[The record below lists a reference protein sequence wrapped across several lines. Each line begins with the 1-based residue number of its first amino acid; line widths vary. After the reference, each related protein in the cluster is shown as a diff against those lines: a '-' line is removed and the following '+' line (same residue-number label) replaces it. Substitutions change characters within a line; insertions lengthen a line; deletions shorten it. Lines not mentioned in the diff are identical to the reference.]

1 MTYGE
6 WIEYVGGCVIELREL
21 LQKVFM
27 IVCVKEGLS
36 KLDSN
41 LGDGIVRTVDLGDSD
56 WGKGRRWEW
65 NLYF

>member
-1 MTYGE
+1 MTYRE

-41 LGDGIVRTVDLGDSD
+41 LGDGIVRTVDLGDS
-56 WGKGRRWEW
+56 G
-65 NLYF
+65 